1 MSLPNV
7 GKKSGYKVVSKKP
20 KITPKKGV
28 KVSSLAVSYS
38 AASGMAVATWAWSKS
53 HLDHFNARWD
63 YKVATTGGNKWIIGE
78 SRSTGKTK
86 QSTFNVPD
94 GALAVRC
101 NVKPVSTE
109 RTIKYQIK
117 KKEKYTSGD
126 KKGQYYWDWTQGEVK
141 GLWFKGESISK
152 EANASGSVT
161 PDAPG
166 TPILSAGTGT
176 GVNVG
181 VSSDSGSTLKVE
193 LKLYT
198 NGAWNSHSGGKAIK
212 TINSGEVTVANAF
225 YAANGN
231 AYRVDARQQNTTTG
245 AWSDYSAFSDIW
257 EAPPLAPTGLSISA
271 ISATAFSARWT
282 KEGYTGNNYELRWG
296 QDRDSLLIDELPEGA
311 YSVTIRDATT
321 YSASIAS
328 GTWYFAVRGTTTNTN
343 GAWSAIVSYT
353 SGLTPAKPT
362 IATLPAY
369 VALGSEFDMQWT
381 YNNADGSV
389 QSAYEVQASID
400 GGAWATVASGNTSAS
415 SIAYTA
421 ASGATV
427 AFRVRTKGAVAAWSE
442 WGTSETVGID
452 PPLTVTLTIGDTS
465 TLPLSIEF
473 SADAEVRLWHL
484 LVTCAETHSTVG
496 EDGND
501 ETVPAG
507 SLAFEAILQVGD
519 DGFDPRSVQ
528 TSLDLSNAELVTG
541 CTYNAVLSAISS
553 HGLTDDDSKQFTASW
568 DGNAPEPSATIPP
581 VGDDLEAHIFP
592 ACYTDVET
600 GEIDEDGNPIYELAA
615 GVTLDVY
622 RLDADGTP
630 LLVAE
635 NLPNDGAVEVVD
647 PHPNFGE
654 CWYRIAATAQD
665 GSRGFVDE
673 GVYVDCEFVVLQF
686 DDGLRSYTDEF
697 DALGYIEL
705 PYNIEIG
712 EGYKPD
718 AELAEFIGN
727 DDPTLYVG
735 TQLGRTVSTS
745 GVVLTSDDDDV
756 IRRFRWL
763 AGSRVQ
769 AYYRDPS
776 GLGFWAWVVPSLK
789 WNRREPIEVSLSI
802 SRVTGDY
809 MGRVV

>member
-1 MSLPNV
+1 MSMKDV
-7 GKKSGYKVVSKKP
+7 GKKKGYKVVSKKP

-53 HLDHFNARWD
+53 HLDHYNARWD
-63 YKVATTGGNKWIIGE
+63 YKVATTAGNKWIFGE
-78 SRSTGKTK
+78 TRSTGKTM

-94 GALAVRC
+94 GALSVRC
-101 NVKPVSTE
+101 VVKPVSTE
-109 RTIKYQIK
+109 RTIKYQTK
-117 KKEKYTSGD
+117 KKKQYESGPN
-126 KKGQYYWDWTQGEVK
+126 KGEYYWQWTQGEAK
-141 GLWFKGESISK
+141 GKWFTGEAVSK

-161 PDAPG
+161 PEAPS
-166 TPILSAGTGT
+166 TPALSAGAGT

-181 VSSDSGSTLKVE
+181 VSSDPGSKLKVE

-212 TINSGEVTVANAF
+212 TVNSGEVTVANAF

-245 AWSDYSAFSDIW
+245 AWSDYSGFSEIW
-257 EAPPLAPTGLSISA
+257 EAPPLAPSGLKVSS
-271 ISATAFSARWT
+271 ISATAFSATWA
-282 KEGYTGNNYELRWG
+282 KSGYTGEGYELRWG
-296 QDRDSLLIDELPEGA
+296 QDKDTLLLDELPSGA
-311 YSVTIRDATT
+311 YSATT
-321 YSASIAS
+321 DGATVYSASIAS
-328 GTWYFAVRGTTTNTN
+328 GSWYFAVRGTSSGGN
-343 GAWSAIVSYT
+343 GAWSAIVAFT

-362 IATLPAY
+362 VATLPAY
-369 VALGSEFDMQWT
+369 VALGSVFDVPWA
-381 YNNADGSV
+381 YNNADGSI
-389 QSAYEVQASID
+389 QSAYEVQASVD
-400 GGAWATVASGNTSAS
+400 GGEWEAVASGSTSAS

-421 ASGATV
+421 SGGESVT
-427 AFRVRTKGAVAAWSE
+427 FRVRTKGAVSSWSE
-442 WGTSETVGID
+442 WGTSKTVGID
-452 PPLTVTLTIGDTS
+452 PPLTATLTVGDAS
-465 TLPLSIEF
+465 ALPLPISF
-473 SADAEVRLWHL
+473 SADADVRLWHL
-484 LVTCAETHSTVG
+484 LVTCTETHSTIG

-519 DGFDPRSVQ
+519 EDFDPRSVE

-541 CTYNAVLSAISS
+541 CTYNAVLTAISS
-553 HGLTDDDSKQFTASW
+553 HGLTDDDTKQFTASW
-568 DGNAPEPSATIPP
+568 DGSSPQPSATIPP

-592 ACYTDVET
+592 ACHTDVET
-600 GEIDEDGNPIYELAA
+600 GEVDEDGNPVYELAA

-630 LLVAE
+630 LLIAE
-635 NLPNDGAVEVVD
+635 GLANDGSAEVVD

-673 GVYVDCEFVVLQF
+673 GVYVDCDMVVLQF
-686 DDGLRSYTDEF
+686 DDGLRTYTDEF
-697 DALGYIEL
+697 DALGYIEM
-705 PYNIEIG
+705 PYNLEIG
-712 EGYKPD
+712 ESYKPD

-735 TQLGRTVSTS
+735 TQLGRAVSTS
-745 GVVLTSDDDDV
+745 GVVITSDDDDV
-756 IRRFRWL
+756 VKRLRWL

-789 WNRREPIEVSLSI
+789 WVGSEPVEVSLSV

-809 MGRVV
+809 LGRLV

>member
-1 MSLPNV
+1 MSLKNV
-7 GKKSGYKVVSKKP
+7 GKKNGYKVVSKKP
-20 KITPKKGV
+20 KIKPEKGLKISGLSV
-28 KVSSLAVSYS
+28 AYS
-38 AASGMAVATWAWSKS
+38 AQSGMAVATWTWDKA
-53 HLDHFNARWD
+53 HLDHYDVRWD
-63 YKVATTGGNKWIIGE
+63 YKVATTGGNQWIYGDT
-78 SRSTGKTK
+78 RSTGTTK

-94 GALAVRC
+94 GSLAVRC
-101 NVKPVSTE
+101 NVTPVSTE

-117 KKEKYTSGD
+117 KKKKYTSGEH
-126 KKGQYYWDWTQGEVK
+126 KGEYYWQWTQGTVK
-141 GLWFKGESISK
+141 GKWFSGEAVSK

-176 GVNVG
+176 GVDVG
-181 VSSDSGSTLKVE
+181 VSSDPGSTLKVE

-198 NGAWNSHSGGKAIK
+198 NGAWNSHSGGKVIQ
-212 TINSGEVTVANAF
+212 TVNSGEITVANAF
-225 YAANGN
+225 YASNGN

-257 EAPPLAPTGLSISA
+257 EAPPLAPSGLSISS
-271 ISATAFSARWT
+271 ISATAFSATWT
-282 KEGYTGNNYELRWG
+282 KEGYTGTGYELRWG
-296 QDRDSLLIDELPEGA
+296 HDKDTLLLDELPEGA
-311 YSVTIRDATT
+311 YSANIDGATV

-328 GTWYFAVRGTTTNTN
+328 GSWYFAVRGTTMGEK
-343 GAWSAIVSYT
+343 GAWSAIVAFT

-362 IATLPAY
+362 IAKLPAY
-369 VALGSEFDMQWT
+369 VALGSEFDVPWT
-381 YNNADGSV
+381 YNNADGSI

-400 GGAWATVASGNTSAS
+400 DGEWSTVASGTTSAS
-415 SIAYTA
+415 SITYTA
-421 ASGATV
+421 STGSTV
-427 AFRVRTKGAVAAWSE
+427 AFRVRTKGAVAGWSE
-442 WGTSETVGID
+442 WGASDTVGID

-465 TLPLSIEF
+465 TLPLPITF
-473 SADAEVRLWHL
+473 SADADVRLWHL
-484 LVTCAETHSTVG
+484 LVTCAETHQTVG

-507 SLAFEAILQVGD
+507 SLAFESILQVGD
-519 DGFDPRSVQ
+519 DDFDARNVE

-541 CTYNAVLSAISS
+541 CTYNAALSAISS
-553 HGLTDDDSKQFTASW
+553 HGLTDDDLKHFTASW
-568 DGNAPEPSATIPP
+568 DGSAPQPSATIPP
-581 VGDDLEAHIFP
+581 VDDDLEAHIFP
-592 ACYTDVET
+592 ACYTDVPT
-600 GEIDEDGNPIYELAA
+600 GETDEDGEPIYELAQ

-635 NLPNDGAVEVVD
+635 NLPNTGTVEVVD

-665 GSRGFVDE
+665 GSRGFIDE
-673 GVYVDCEFVVLQF
+673 GVDVDCDMVVLQF

-697 DALGYIEL
+697 DATGYIEL
-705 PYNIEIG
+705 PYNIEID
-712 EGYKPD
+712 ESYKPD
-718 AELAEFIGN
+718 AELAEFVGN

-745 GVVLTSDDDDV
+745 GIVLTSDDDDV
-756 IRRFRWL
+756 IKRFRWL

-776 GLGFWAWVVPSLK
+776 GLGFWAWVVPKLK
-789 WNRREPIEVSLSI
+789 WNRREPIKVSLSI
-802 SRVTGDY
+802 SRVMGDY
-809 MGRVV
+809 IGRLV

>member
-1 MSLPNV
+1 MTEQLKNV
-7 GKKSGYKVVSKKP
+7 GKKKGYKVVTKKP

-38 AASGMAVATWAWSKS
+38 AASGMAVATWNFSGK
-53 HLDHFNARWD
+53 HLDHYNARWD
-63 YKVATTGGNKWIIGE
+63 YKVRTTSGNEWIVGDT
-78 SRSTGKTK
+78 RSTNKTK
-86 QSTFNVPD
+86 QSTFSVPD
-94 GALAVRC
+94 GALSVRC
-101 NVKPVSTE
+101 VVTPVSTE
-109 RTIKYQIK
+109 RTIKYQIRK
-117 KKEKYTSGD
+117 KKKNSDGE
-126 KKGQYYWDWTQGEVK
+126 YYWQWTQGEVK
-141 GLWFKGESISK
+141 GKWFKGEAVSK
-152 EANASGSVT
+152 DANASGSVT

-166 TPILSAGTGT
+166 TPVLSQGTGT

-181 VSSDSGSTLKVE
+181 VSSDPGSTLKVQ

-212 TINSGEVTVANAF
+212 TVNSGEITIANAF
-225 YAANGN
+225 YAADGN

-245 AWSDYSAFSDIW
+245 AWSDYSAFSDTW
-257 EAPPLAPTGLSISA
+257 EAPPLAPSGLSVSS
-271 ISATAFSARWT
+271 ISATAFSATWT
-282 KEGYTGNNYELRWG
+282 KEGYTGDGYELRWG
-296 QDRDSLLIDELPEGA
+296 QDKDSLLLDELPEGA
-311 YSVTIRDATT
+311 YSATIDGATV
-321 YSASIAS
+321 YSASISS
-328 GTWYFAVRGTTTNTN
+328 GSWYFAVRGTTMSGR
-343 GAWSAIVSYT
+343 GAWSAIVAFI

-362 IATLPAY
+362 IAKMPAY
-369 VALGSEFDMQWT
+369 VALGSDLDVAWT
-381 YNNADGSV
+381 YNNADGSI
-389 QSAYEVQASID
+389 QSAYEVQASVD
-400 GGAWATVASGNTSAS
+400 GGEWVAVASGGTSAS
-415 SIAYTA
+415 SVSYTA
-421 ASGATV
+421 TTGSTV
-427 AFRVRTKGAVAAWSE
+427 AFRVRTKGAVSTWSE
-442 WGTSETVGID
+442 WGVSETVGID
-452 PPLTVTLTIGDTS
+452 PPLTVTLTIGDAS
-465 TLPLSIEF
+465 TLPLSIGF
-473 SADAEVRLWHL
+473 AADADVRLWHL
-484 LVTCAETHSTVG
+484 LVTCAETHQTIG

-519 DGFDPRSVQ
+519 EDFDPRTVE

-541 CTYNAVLSAISS
+541 CTYNATLSAISS
-553 HGLTDDDSKQFTASW
+553 HGLTDDDTKQFTASW
-568 DGNAPEPSATIPP
+568 DGSAPEPSATIPP

-592 ACYTDVET
+592 ACYTNVET
-600 GEIDEDGNPIYELAA
+600 GEIDEDGEPIYELAE

-635 NLPNDGAVEVVD
+635 DLPNTGTVEVVD

-673 GVYVDCEFVVLQF
+673 GVEVDCDVVVLQF
-686 DDGLRSYTDEF
+686 DDGLRSYNDEF
-697 DALGYIEL
+697 DAIGYIEL
-705 PYNIEIG
+705 PYNLEID
-712 EGYKPD
+712 ESYDPD

-745 GVVLTSDDDDV
+745 GVVLTSDDADV
-756 IRRFRWL
+756 IKRFRWL

-776 GLGFWAWVVPSLK
+776 GLGFWAWVVPALK

-809 MGRVV
+809 LGRVV